1 MTDQKKN
8 APFKIISALLFIV
21 LSVSLFFNFQ
31 SNSNVNQLNATAL
44 KASAD
49 KALLMTNLK
58 DLKLSLDAEIAKSTV
73 LSDELILQRDKVVAL
88 ISKLQ
93 KSNQNVAELQKFKS
107 EYLNLNSKMK
117 DLQSK
122 VELLTNQ
129 NQNLLTQNDNAKNEL
144 SQTKRILDTLS
155 TSNSNLNSKMLKASK
170 LSFLNLTIG
179 AFKLKSSSK
188 MVATDKASIT
198 NILTISFTIAENLI
212 VKPESRTFYVQLI
225 DANNNV
231 LGGKIQ
237 KRFGND
243 LLAYSF
249 DKTIDYK
256 NEALVVTENFEVS
269 DLKTGAINVHIF
281 DKGVLVLKSTLILK

>member
-1 MTDQKKN
+1 MTDQKNN
-8 APFKIISALLFIV
+8 APFKIISAILCIV
-21 LSVSLFFNFQ
+21 LGVSLFFNFQ
-31 SNSNVNQLNATAL
+31 NNSKVNQLNATAL

-49 KALLMTNLK
+49 KALLITNLK
-58 DLKLSLDAEIAKSTV
+58 DLKSSLDAEIAKSTV
-73 LSDELILQRDKVVAL
+73 LSDELIVERDKVVAL

-122 VELLTNQ
+122 VELLTNE

-179 AFKLKSSSK
+179 AFKLKGSSK
-188 MVATDKASIT
+188 MVATDKASRT

-243 LLAYSF
+243 MLAYSF

-256 NEALVVTENFEVS
+256 NESVVVTENFEVS
-269 DLKTGAINVHIF
+269 DLKTGAIKVNIF
-281 DKGVLVLKSTLILK
+281 DKGILFLKSTLNLK

>member
-1 MTDQKKN
+1 MTDQKNN
-8 APFKIISALLFIV
+8 APFKIISAILFIV
-21 LSVSLFFNFQ
+21 LGVSLFFNFQ
-31 SNSNVNQLNATAL
+31 NNSKVNQLNATAL
-44 KASAD
+44 KASTD
-49 KALLMTNLK
+49 KALLITNLK
-58 DLKLSLDAEIAKSTV
+58 DLKSSLDAEIAKSTV
-73 LSDELILQRDKVVAL
+73 LSDELILERDKVVAL
-88 ISKLQ
+88 ISRLQ
-93 KSNQNVAELQKFKS
+93 KSNQNVAELQKFKT

-122 VELLTNQ
+122 VDLLTNE
-129 NQNLLTQNDNAKNEL
+129 NQSLSAQNDNTKNEL

-155 TSNSNLNSKMLKASK
+155 TSNSNLSSKVLKASK
-170 LSFLNLTIG
+170 LSFLNLTVG
-179 AFKLKSSSK
+179 AFKQKSAGK
-188 MVATDKASIT
+188 MVATDKASRT
-198 NILTISFTIAENLI
+198 NILSISFTIAENLI

-256 NEALVVTENFEVS
+256 NEAVVVTENFEVT
-269 DLKTGAINVHIF
+269 DLKTGSINVNIF
-281 DKGVLVLKSTLILK
+281 DKGVLVLKSTLNLK